1 MSVGPD
7 LVACHST
14 AAQLWGFDVLGAET
28 LHFLGPPQLV
38 NRARPG
44 IQVHPSS
51 LGCDDAVLVDGVWCT
66 PAARTACDV
75 VRLTA
80 PIDGLATLD
89 AALRSAWCTSDE
101 LAAAAAAQSGL
112 RQVIRL
118 RSLVPLADR
127 RADSPMESRMRW
139 RFVDGG
145 LPVPDLQV
153 RVSAEGRMRYLD
165 TGWHEPRV
173 GAEFDG
179 VEAHMTA
186 QQLRDDRTRH
196 NWLTQEGWTLLHFT
210 AIDVYR
216 GIARWSRRRRGARHP
231 SSRRDHEVREVT
243 HRRRAER
250 CLPELHDRGGTPRL
264 HAGGA
269 ALAGAQGGHVVGGGA
284 RRPPRRRRSRPGAAP
299 RAARPRRRPAR
310 RRRPPRRRPA
320 CARAGARAG
329 RARESA
335 PSQASSARSSAS
347 VRS

>member
-1 MSVGPD
+1 MDFALYRIIAQQGGVFTTAQALEHCGDTEVRRLVRSGRWRRSRWRGVLVDAELPDSMPLEIRAAAMSVGPD

-153 RVSAEGRMRYLD
+153 RVSAEGRLRYLD
-165 TGWHEPRV
+165 TGWHEQRV

-216 GIARWSRRRRGARHP
+216 GY
-231 SSRRDHEVREVT
+231 REMVAT
-243 HRRRAER
+243 
-250 CLPELHDRGGTPRL
+250 
-264 HAGGA
+264 
-269 ALAGAQGGHVVGGGA
+269 
-284 RRPPRRRRSRPGAAP
+284 
-299 RAARPRRRPAR
+299 AARALGIPVPDAIMKY
-310 RRRPPRRRPA
+310 
-320 CARAGARAG
+320 GK
-329 RARESA
+329 
-335 PSQASSARSSAS
+335 
-347 VRS
+347 